1 MSNKRVSLSDVNIIQ
16 NILLLKLFHIHN
28 YISHNPLWKSVN
40 LCSHTRMHLM
50 DKDMVGSMNECAMH
64 MSLRYVTRANSCC
77 SVYQWTRV
85 WMLTVLSLGGA
96 GGGRDLRSP
105 RSQVSG
111 SGVSQRVGSE
121 VRDRDIVTT
130 RQWLETQTGL
140 CVSHGLG
147 WWVSGANKSVLMAF
161 MQRNNSN

>member
-140 CVSHGLG
+140 SFTIDHKLRGCNYLLQNVFSLF
-147 WWVSGANKSVLMAF
+147 WKLR
-161 MQRNNSN
+161 Q

>member
-77 SVYQWTRV
+77 SVYQ
-85 WMLTVLSLGGA
+85 
-96 GGGRDLRSP
+96 
-105 RSQVSG
+105 
-111 SGVSQRVGSE
+111 
-121 VRDRDIVTT
+121 
-130 RQWLETQTGL
+130 
-140 CVSHGLG
+140 
-147 WWVSGANKSVLMAF
+147 
-161 MQRNNSN
+161 